1 MMDKGAANLRE
12 SALNR
17 QASGRKPSQT
27 EALWHP
33 ELFSGEVGAN
43 LAINAIAITPRQED
57 NTHPSES
64 CGRAPGIP
72 GHRRGKRPCRQTLR

>member
-43 LAINAIAITPRQED
+43 LAINAIAITPR
-57 NTHPSES
+57 
-64 CGRAPGIP
+64 
-72 GHRRGKRPCRQTLR
+72 